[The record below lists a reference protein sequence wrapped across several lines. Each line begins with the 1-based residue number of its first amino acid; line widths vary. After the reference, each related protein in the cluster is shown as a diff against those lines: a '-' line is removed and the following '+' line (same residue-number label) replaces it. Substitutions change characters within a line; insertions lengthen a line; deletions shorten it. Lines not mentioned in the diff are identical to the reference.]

1 MAWWLLGMSVSRCLT
16 PQLHQTCKKTSKFR
30 IWGHGFALG
39 SDTAVCSMPQKS
51 RAMRG
56 AVWSHAFFNFSKSSD
71 CFFLCEFLFQKKRT
85 SDCFC
90 VDMPSIRFG
99 LGSSSFG
106 CGAAVGFPDPSFRG
120 ERPPDRIS
128 RWVWASLGDLGD
140 TWKLWI
146 CQVLLSPF
154 VVSRPRRTHWKSSIR
169 EIRITWRDTQLL
181 VVPGTS
187 RDTQTVT
194 YM

>member
-1 MAWWLLGMSVSRCLT
+1 MSYPPVASNMYEKNVQISNMRSWFCLGKRHSSLLYATKKQSHERCSVKPCFFQFFKILWLL
-16 PQLHQTCKKTSKFR
+16 
-30 IWGHGFALG
+30 
-39 SDTAVCSMPQKS
+39 
-51 RAMRG
+51 
-56 AVWSHAFFNFSKSSD
+56 
-71 CFFLCEFLFQKKRT
+71 FLCEFLFQKKRT

-181 VVPGTS
+181 VVPGT
-187 RDTQTVT
+187 
-194 YM
+194 

>member
-1 MAWWLLGMSVSRCLT
+1 MAVGYECVQMSYLSCIKHVKKRPNFESEVMVLPWEATQQSALCHKKAEPWEVQCEAMLFSIFQNPLT
-16 PQLHQTCKKTSKFR
+16 
-30 IWGHGFALG
+30 A
-39 SDTAVCSMPQKS
+39 
-51 RAMRG
+51 
-56 AVWSHAFFNFSKSSD
+56 
-71 CFFLCEFLFQKKRT
+71 FFLCEFLFQKKRT

-181 VVPGTS
+181 VVPGT
-187 RDTQTVT
+187 
-194 YM
+194 